1 MTDING
7 GGPSLRTL
15 EETVDRRN
23 SPQFFDEWELVNV
36 PPVPGFPQSRMDF

>member
-15 EETVDRRN
+15 EETVDRKQWRQTERTAISMN
-23 SPQFFDEWELVNV
+23 
-36 PPVPGFPQSRMDF
+36 GT